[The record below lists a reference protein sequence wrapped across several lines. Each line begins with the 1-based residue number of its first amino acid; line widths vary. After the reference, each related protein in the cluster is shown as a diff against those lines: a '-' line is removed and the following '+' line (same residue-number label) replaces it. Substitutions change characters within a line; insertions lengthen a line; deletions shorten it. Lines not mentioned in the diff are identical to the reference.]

1 MCHPPRAAGVV
12 FDGTYVGRRG
22 VRELTNTPRRRI
34 RLREAFARACA
45 LPHEIAGDC
54 ASRLRRSA
62 RGDRR
67 GGADYAPSA
76 WRSASTTTPS
86 HEAGVGGTV
95 GEAVAEGEAVA
106 VAEVVAVAVV
116 EGVGEAVPV
125 ADGLAVDDAVGVG
138 LSRGVWEGVAVRV
151 AVADRVGVVVRVG
164 VMDRVGV
171 VVRVGVRVLVPVRLG
186 VRVGAGVDV
195 SVGVSVG
202 GGGIGY
208 TASMPASSS
217 ASTVAQRPSK

>member
-1 MCHPPRAAGVV
+1 MCHPPRAAAVV
-12 FDGTYVGRRG
+12 FDGTYVVRG
-22 VRELTNTPRRRI
+22 SVRELTNTPRRRI
-34 RLREAFARACA
+34 RLREAPARACA
-45 LPHEIAGDC
+45 VPHEIAGDC

-106 VAEVVAVAVV
+106 VAEVVAVA
-116 EGVGEAVPV
+116 VGEAVPV